1 MKQELEFNKNNLDA
15 RTWILHTSKLSLKI
29 MWRKMKQ
36 KKSSSDKYN
45 ILGEL
50 TKHIQRSDHRRQKI
64 CIFERS
70 DQEYHSIAILRI
82 QIRFWEID
90 VKKWNWRNE
99 RRSSMLKKEQPQNVY
114 KLKST

>member
-1 MKQELEFNKNNLDA
+1 
-15 RTWILHTSKLSLKI
+15 
-29 MWRKMKQ
+29 MKQ

-90 VKKWNWRNE
+90 VKKYVFKQAFQEYNSE
-99 RRSSMLKKEQPQNVY
+99 FVY
-114 KLKST
+114 KLKSS